1 MILILKA
8 AVIGWAAGVT
18 LGALGA
24 GIAWATTE
32 HGHRIGRN
40 TL

>member
-1 MILILKA
+1 MTLILKA
-8 AVIGWAAGVT
+8 AVAGFTTGVA
-18 LGALGA
+18 LGVIGA